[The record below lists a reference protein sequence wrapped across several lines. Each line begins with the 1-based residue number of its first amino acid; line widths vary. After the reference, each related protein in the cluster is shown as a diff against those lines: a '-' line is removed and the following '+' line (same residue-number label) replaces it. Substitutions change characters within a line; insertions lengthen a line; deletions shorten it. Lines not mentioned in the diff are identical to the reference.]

1 MFYLIIPQVTYT
13 ENQHHTKPV
22 SQISPI
28 NPAHGDLEPNPKFK
42 TVPLKKSSEQKCQ
55 PIEQPHRN
63 TPLAQMK
70 LPTALG
76 HFSIIW
82 FDEEETINYPIV
94 ASPSLPPK
102 LSPFLL
108 KTTQK

>member
-1 MFYLIIPQVTYT
+1 MHHPKPHYTLLQYHFFCRFYLIIPQVTYT

-70 LPTALG
+70 LPNCFRAFFNNL
-76 HFSIIW
+76 I
-82 FDEEETINYPIV
+82 
-94 ASPSLPPK
+94 
-102 LSPFLL
+102 
-108 KTTQK
+108 